1 MGYLES
7 EGVAIMGGLYRW
19 ILGSVWPNENNA
31 GYIHVYFA
39 EDMEMRE
46 RTLDK
51 MRSGLGRI
59 RNKICKGI
67 AQCEK
72 PDIRSATAVTENT

>member
-7 EGVAIMGGLYRW
+7 EGVEIEGGLYRW
-19 ILGSVWPNENNA
+19 IPGSGWPNENNA
-31 GYIHVYFA
+31 GYIHVYVA
-39 EDMEMRE
+39 EDMEMRG

-51 MRSGLGRI
+51 MWSGLGRI

-72 PDIRSATAVTENT
+72 PDIWSATAVTENT